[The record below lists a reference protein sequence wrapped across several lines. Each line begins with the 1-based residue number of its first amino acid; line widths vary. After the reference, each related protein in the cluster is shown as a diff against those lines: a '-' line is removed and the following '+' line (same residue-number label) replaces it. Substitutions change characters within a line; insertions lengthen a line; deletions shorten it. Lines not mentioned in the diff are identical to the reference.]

1 MSNGIGIAMVPIRK
15 EFADKIE
22 SIAASINKGPA
33 EVLDNAINVLV
44 NAYDEAYDEYFENN
58 KEECCCEC
66 EDKKEEI
73 AKVVEGRELIEAI
86 YSLCDTAHSVQIN
99 LNVLVEK
106 K

>member
-1 MSNGIGIAMVPIRK
+1 MNNGIGIAMVPIRK

-44 NAYDEAYDEYFENN
+44 NAYDEYLENN
-58 KEECCCEC
+58 KEECCCCEC